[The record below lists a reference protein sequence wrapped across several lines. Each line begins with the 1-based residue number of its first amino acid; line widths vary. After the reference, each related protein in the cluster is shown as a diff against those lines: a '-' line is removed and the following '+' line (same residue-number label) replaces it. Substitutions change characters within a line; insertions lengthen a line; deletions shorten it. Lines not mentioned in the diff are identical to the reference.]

1 VENPLDPMSLR
12 VTKKRCRLSP
22 WSACVVGV
30 VRRLPCVV
38 VRVHCEGFSDEG
50 RKLRCSFALAVV
62 LFDLTN

>member
-1 VENPLDPMSLR
+1 MSLR

-22 WSACVVGV
+22 LSACVVGV
-30 VRRLPCVV
+30 VRGLKGVV